1 MTRRNF
7 PARVKAAV
15 LRRCTD
21 ANGIPHCEECGAPG
35 RVEIDHDK
43 PDGLGGEPTEDNAV
57 ALCRTCHARKTHEQ
71 DRPIMAKADRQRKK
85 HFLGR
90 PASTRPLPGSRASGW
105 KKRLD
110 GTVVRR

>member
-7 PARVKAAV
+7 PAKVKAAV
-15 LRRCTD
+15 LRRCSD
-21 ANGIPHCEECGAPG
+21 ANGIPRCEECGAPG
-35 RVEIDHDK
+35 RIEIDHDRA
-43 PDGLGGEPTEDNAV
+43 DGLGGEPTEVNAK
-57 ALCRTCHARKTHEQ
+57 ALCRTCHANKTHGH

-90 PASTRPLPGSRASGW
+90 KQSTFACARTSPW